1 MCLLKNSSTV
11 LIFNVLHHQ
20 GIYATFVIEFGT
32 LFEQKLNSTIV
43 KIDVIITFADY
54 KYVIF

>member
-11 LIFNVLHHQ
+11 LILNILQHQ

-32 LFEQKLNSTIV
+32 LFEQKRISTIV
-43 KIDVIITFADY
+43 KTDVIITFADY
-54 KYVIF
+54 NYVIF